1 MGSQDV
7 RPSDAPTVRR
17 SPPLPPPDSDDT
29 RQPLADDVT
38 FLVGV
43 FCMAAALTVFA
54 VAIVRG
60 CA

>member
-1 MGSQDV
+1 MNL
-7 RPSDAPTVRR
+7 RPPT
-17 SPPLPPPDSDDT
+17 PPPDSDTGRDI

-54 VAIVRG
+54 VAVVRG
-60 CA
+60 CG